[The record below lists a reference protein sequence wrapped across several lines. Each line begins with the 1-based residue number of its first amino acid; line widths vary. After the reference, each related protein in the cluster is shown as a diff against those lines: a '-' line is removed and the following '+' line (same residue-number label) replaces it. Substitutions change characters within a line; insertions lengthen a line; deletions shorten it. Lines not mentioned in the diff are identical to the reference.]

1 MKILL
6 TLIMCSYVQGAC
18 LDPYEWPKKFND
30 MYDCMDSGYKEA
42 NKKMEEIGREEVN
55 KHQVYIRFTCT
66 ETSVV
71 LKQGHPTNF

>member
-1 MKILL
+1 MKIIL
-6 TLIMCSYVQGAC
+6 TLFICSYVQGAC

-30 MYDCMDSGYKEA
+30 MYDCMNAGYEEA
-42 NKKMEEIGREEVN
+42 NKKIKEIGREEVN

-71 LKQGHPTNF
+71 PKKGQRT